1 LFSAAS
7 TEGGADLRT
16 TSGIIQST
24 VRPITW
30 RTVFLYVS
38 AIFIVAWSAGPFLWQ
53 ISTSL
58 QPDRNLVSDRPNFLP
73 FPFTADH
80 FFNIFL
86 AKHFHRYLWNSLV
99 VATSTTLLCL
109 LFGSVA
115 AYALARLHIRHRF
128 GILYFVLAVAMFPQ
142 IAIVAPLYVL
152 ASLFGWLDTYRVLIV
167 VYLALGLPLVI
178 WVLFGYFSTIPT
190 TIDEAARIDGAN
202 PLAIF
207 FRIIIP
213 MSLPG
218 VVTTGLISFIAAWN
232 EFMFALAFT
241 SDLNRQTVPVGI
253 ANFTDLHYV
262 PWGDIAAA
270 SVVVTVPLVLLVLV
284 FQQQIISG
292 LTGGAL
298 KE

>member
-1 LFSAAS
+1 M
-7 TEGGADLRT
+7 RT
-16 TSGIIQST
+16 TSGIIPST
-24 VRPITW
+24 VRPITG
-30 RTVFLYVS
+30 RTVLLYVC

-58 QPDRNLVSDRPNFLP
+58 QLDRNLVNDRPNFLP
-73 FPFTADH
+73 IPFTAEH

-86 AKHFHRYLWNSLV
+86 AKQFHRYLWNSLV

-190 TIDEAARIDGAN
+190 TIDEAARIDGAK
-202 PLAIF
+202 PLTIF

-218 VVTTGLISFIAAWN
+218 VVTTGLLSFIAAWN

-270 SVVVTVPLVLLVLV
+270 SVVVTVPLVLLVLI